1 MITDYLNQ
9 SATWKSVASRNE
21 YNEPTF
27 TSTTITC
34 RFEYKRKMLR
44 GPEGEQVM
52 SEAVLYTASAVLP
65 GDVVTYSGRDWPVLS
80 VADEAQ
86 LDGTVLFRAVYM

>member
-9 SATWKSVASRNE
+9 TATWKTVSSVNE

-34 RFEYKRKMLR
+34 RMEYKRQMVR
-44 GPEGEQVM
+44 DAEGQEVV
-52 SEAVLYTASAVLP
+52 SEATLYTLSAVLP
-65 GDVVTYSGRDWPVLS
+65 GDIITYSARDWSVIT

-86 LDGTVLFRAVYM
+86 LDGSVMFRAVYM

>member
-9 SATWKSVASRNE
+9 SATWKTVTSVNE

-34 RFEYKRKMLR
+34 RMEYKRQMVR
-44 GPEGEQVM
+44 DAQGQEVV
-52 SEAVLYTASAVLP
+52 SEATLYTTSAVLP
-65 GDVVTYSGRDWPVLS
+65 GDVITYDSRDWSVLT
-80 VADEAQ
+80 VASEAQ

>member
-9 SATWKSVASRNE
+9 TATWKTVTSVNE

-27 TSTTITC
+27 TSATIAC
-34 RFEYKRKMLR
+34 RMEYKRQMVR
-44 GPEGEQVM
+44 DSQGQEVV
-52 SEAVLYTASAVLP
+52 SEATLYTLSAVKP
-65 GDVVTYSGRDWPVLS
+65 GDVITYDSRDWSVLT
-80 VADEAQ
+80 VASEAQ